1 MAPPPPNPPSD
12 EDDFAALLAE
22 YEGPDDGRAKKRR
35 KEPQLG
41 DEVRGT
47 IISIGR
53 DSAFVDLGFKSDGVI
68 DLLELRDSDGNVMVK
83 PGDQLEARV
92 VEVGGPSGAIVLRRL
107 LGRGAE
113 GKAELEQAFAHAVPV
128 EGLVTAVNK
137 GGVEVQVAGVRAFC
151 PISQLDL
158 RHVED
163 AQTFVGQKLQFRITR
178 YEVSGPK
185 INLVLSRRALL
196 EEQAAAQATVTR
208 DKLAPGV
215 VLKGR
220 VTAIKDY
227 GAFVDLGGIEG
238 MLHVSELGFQR
249 VAHPKD
255 VLSVGQEVEVQ
266 VLKLEKSDDPRRPER
281 VALSLKSLERDPW
294 QDVAQ
299 RFAEG
304 ARANGM
310 VKRLE
315 TFGAFVEIAPGVEGL
330 LHVSEL
336 GRGRPLKHAREG
348 TQVGARL
355 DVVVLAVD
363 ADKRRLSLGLA
374 EAGDGGDD
382 GGGKAPP
389 ASAPTSLGTFA
400 DLLKGGKKR

>member
-1 MAPPPPNPPSD
+1 MVPPND

-22 YEGPDDGRAKKRR
+22 YEGPDDGRSKKRR
-35 KEPQLG
+35 KEPQPG
-41 DEVRGT
+41 DEVSGR

-53 DSAFVDLGFKSDGVI
+53 DAAFVDLGFKSDGVI
-68 DLLELRDSDGNVMVK
+68 ELAELRDSDGKLMVK
-83 PGDQLEARV
+83 PGDLLEARV
-92 VEVGGPSGAIVLRRL
+92 VEVGGAAGGIVLKRV

-128 EGLVTAVNK
+128 EGVVTAVNK

-151 PISQLDL
+151 PISQLDQ

-163 AQTFVGQKLQFRITR
+163 ASSFVGQKLRFRITR
-178 YEVSGPK
+178 YEAGGRQLN
-185 INLVLSRRALL
+185 IVLSRRAILD
-196 EEQAAAQATVTR
+196 EESAAQASVTR
-208 DKLAPGV
+208 EKLAPGV
-215 VLKGR
+215 ILKGR

-227 GAFVDLGGIEG
+227 GAFVDLGGLEG

-255 VLSVGQEVEVQ
+255 VLSVGQEIEVQ
-266 VLKLEKSDDPRRPER
+266 VVRLEKSDDPRRPER

-294 QDVAQ
+294 SDAAT
-299 RFAEG
+299 RFFEG
-304 ARANGM
+304 ARAKGV

-315 TFGAFVEIAPGVEGL
+315 TFGAFVEVAPGVEGL

-336 GRGRPLKHAREG
+336 GRGRPLRHAREG
-348 TQVGARL
+348 TQVGAQL

-363 ADKRRLSLGLA
+363 VDKRRLSLALA
-374 EAGDGGDD
+374 EAGDGADTSTA
-382 GGGKAPP
+382 APA
-389 ASAPTSLGTFA
+389 ASAPSSLGTFA

>member
-1 MAPPPPNPPSD
+1 MVPPPDNN

-35 KEPQLG
+35 KEPQVG

-47 IISIGR
+47 IISLGR

-68 DLLELRDSDGNVMVK
+68 DLSELRDSDGKLMAK
-83 PGDQLEARV
+83 PGDELQARV
-92 VEVGGPSGAIVLRRL
+92 VEVGGAAGAIVLRRV

-113 GKAELEQAFAHAVPV
+113 GRAELEQAFAHQVPV
-128 EGLVTAVNK
+128 EGVVAAVNR
-137 GGVEVQVAGVRAFC
+137 GGVDVQVAGVRAFC

-158 RHVED
+158 RHAED
-163 AQTFVGQKLQFRITR
+163 AQAFVGQKLQFRITR
-178 YEVSGPK
+178 YEAAGAK
-185 INLVLSRRALL
+185 LNLVPSRRALP
-196 EEQAAAQATVTR
+196 EEQAAAQAAVTR

-220 VTAIKDY
+220 VTALKDY
-227 GAFVDLGGIEG
+227 GAFVDLGGLEG

-255 VLSVGQEVEVQ
+255 VLAVGQEGEVQ
-266 VLKLEKSDDPRRPER
+266 VVRVDKSDDPRRPER

-294 QDVAQ
+294 SDVAQ
-299 RFAEG
+299 RFGEG
-304 ARANGM
+304 ARATGV

-330 LHVSEL
+330 VHVSEL
-336 GRGRPLKHAREG
+336 GRGRPLRHAREAA
-348 TQVGARL
+348 QVGARL
-355 DVVVLAVD
+355 DVVVLALD
-363 ADKRRLSLGLA
+363 GDKRRLSLGLA
-374 EAGDGGDD
+374 DD
-382 GGGKAPP
+382 GGEPDAPP
-389 ASAPTSLGTFA
+389 PPAGAPARLGTFA
-400 DLLKGGKKR
+400 DLLKGGRKR